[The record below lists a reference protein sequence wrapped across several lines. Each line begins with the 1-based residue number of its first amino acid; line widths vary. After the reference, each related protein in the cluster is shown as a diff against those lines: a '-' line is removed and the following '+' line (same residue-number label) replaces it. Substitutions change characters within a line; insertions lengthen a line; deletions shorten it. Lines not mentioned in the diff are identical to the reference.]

1 MKPDKNHRKHLVI
14 LYGILAILAAFISYQ
29 VYWDDSPQEVF
40 HYWKRDL
47 KNLLYEPEVV
57 DLFPPENSGVL
68 HRLEQYAK
76 ERPLS
81 NGAVFRDRLAEALG
95 VRVDPE
101 NPPEKILSK
110 KYDLLRQ
117 SGSIIEKNAFTGY
130 DGVEIIFYAIF
141 PPDFEEKGKYPAI
154 VMYSGHGNAGQL
166 VFAKNSYQHAGA
178 FELAQSGFVVY
189 AMENRGMGELSYL
202 GDHMRIDAVA
212 RLTGGSWYGEITT
225 DALYLFEHVFQQPY
239 VEKDK
244 IGVGGVSTGGAL
256 SLFVSALDR
265 RIAASFV
272 QGYLGS
278 FRTTFGTRANHHTCN
293 NIEGL
298 LLVGDLPD
306 IAAQVAPRPQMF
318 VNGTRDTFFWQ
329 DAESAFHHIRE
340 IYSGMGA
347 ADHVEFL
354 NPSGV
359 AHELSPQLAVD
370 FFLKTLKHGG

>member
-1 MKPDKNHRKHLVI
+1 MPDKNRSRQLAI
-14 LYGILAILAAFISYQ
+14 LYGVLAILVAFTSYQ
-29 VYWDDSPQEVF
+29 VYWDNSPQEVF

-47 KNLLYEPEVV
+47 KNLLHEPEVV

-68 HRLEQYAK
+68 NRLEEYAK

-81 NGAVFRDRLAEALG
+81 DGAAFRDRLAEVLG

-110 KYDLLRQ
+110 KNDRLTQ
-117 SGSIIEKNAFTGY
+117 SGSTIEKNTFTAY

-141 PPDFEEKGKYPAI
+141 PPGFEENGKYLAI

-166 VFAKNSYQHAGA
+166 VFDKSSYQHAGA

-225 DALYLFEHVFQQPY
+225 DALYLFEHVFQQPF

-293 NIEGL
+293 NIEGI
-298 LLVGDLPD
+298 LLVGDLAD

-329 DAESAFHHIRE
+329 DAEQAFHHIKE
-340 IYSGMGA
+340 KYFEMDA
-347 ADHVEFL
+347 ADRVEFL
-354 NPSGV
+354 KPSGI
-359 AHELSPQLAVD
+359 AHELSTQLAVD